1 MNVYRCYFLHA
12 RDRIGAFENI
22 EAREL
27 DEVVDRAH
35 AMLRQRPKHRAFE
48 IWEGPNRLYPARS
61 RITRSRMPISDPY

>member
-1 MNVYRCYFLHA
+1 MNVYRCYLLHA

-27 DEVVDRAH
+27 DEAVDRAR

-48 IWEGPNRLYPARS
+48 IWEGPNRLLS
-61 RITRSRMPISDPY
+61 RQKANYAAKDADF